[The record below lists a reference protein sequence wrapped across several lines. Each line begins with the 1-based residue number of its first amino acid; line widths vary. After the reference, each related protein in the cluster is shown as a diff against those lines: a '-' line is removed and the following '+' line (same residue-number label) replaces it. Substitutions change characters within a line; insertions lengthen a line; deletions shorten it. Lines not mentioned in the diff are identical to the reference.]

1 MSHDYIIVGA
11 GSAGSVL
18 ANRLSEDPANSVLL
32 IEAGGKDRHPMIYI
46 PKGFYYAPSKLYKQ
60 YETTPFGPNGQTEKW
75 ARGRVLGGSSSI
87 NGVHYNRGWAEDFDG
102 IEALGNPGWGWDT
115 ILPIYR
121 ALEDHSLGE
130 SDTRGSGGPL
140 GVQVPRKGHEAG
152 EILKEAG
159 ANLGWAKVQDVN
171 ASDQERIGY
180 APASTRN
187 GTRVSASRGFLRPAR
202 KRKNLTVLVHTELT
216 ELVFEG
222 MRVVGVKARSK
233 KGGIQEYRAKREV
246 ILSMGSFESPLTL
259 ERAGIGRGDA
269 LRAAGVKVR
278 LESPNVGEGLRE
290 HRAVGLQARLTR
302 NVGFNK
308 QVSSLPRRGFTGA
321 RYLVER
327 TGIVSRPAYELAAYF
342 KTRPEAPRP
351 DAQMFLSPMSVM
363 QQGEGEVQHSRLQP
377 EQQPGVMFLTYA
389 LRPTSVGSVHLTGP
403 TPSSAPRID
412 PNYLSTQYDRD
423 TTVRA
428 FLKVRE
434 LLESSSLSDIIE
446 AETVPGPD
454 VNSIDD
460 IEHYIVTEGS
470 TGYHSLGTCAMGPND
485 DDVVDARLK
494 VRGIEGLRVVDAS
507 VFPTMP
513 SGNCNVPTMA
523 FAWHAAALI
532 LAER

>member
-1 MSHDYIIVGA
+1 MSHHYIIVGA

-18 ANRLSEDPANSVLL
+18 ANRLSEDSANSVLL
-32 IEAGGKDRHPMIYI
+32 IEAGGSDQHPMIYI
-46 PKGFYYAPSKLYKQ
+46 PKGFYYAPGKLYKQ
-60 YETTPFGPNGQTEKW
+60 YETVPFGPNGQTEQW

-87 NGVHYNRGWAEDFDG
+87 NGVHYNRGWADDFDG

-121 ALEDHSLGE
+121 AMEDHSLGG

-152 EILKEAG
+152 ELLKDAG
-159 ANLGWAKVQDVN
+159 ATLGWAKVDDVN

-180 APASTRN
+180 APASTKN
-187 GTRVSASRGFLRPAR
+187 GTRVSASRAFLRPVR
-202 KRKNLTVLVHTELT
+202 KRTNLTVLTHTELT

-222 MRVVGVKARSK
+222 KRVVGVRARSK
-233 KGGIQEYRAKREV
+233 KAGIQEYRATREV

-259 ERAGIGRGDA
+259 ERAGIGRGEI
-269 LRAAGVKVR
+269 LSAAGVKVR

-290 HRAVGLQARLTR
+290 HRAVGMQARLNR
-302 NVGFNK
+302 DIGFNK
-308 QVSSLPRRGFTGA
+308 QVSSLPRQGLTGA

-327 TGIVSRPAYELAAYF
+327 TGIVARPAYELAAYV
-342 KTRPEAPRP
+342 KTRPEETRP
-351 DAQMFLSPMSVM
+351 DAQIFLSPMSVVT
-363 QQGEGEVQHSRLQP
+363 QGPDEVQHSRLQP
-377 EQQPGVMFLTYA
+377 EKQPGVMFLTYA
-389 LRPTSVGSVHLTGP
+389 LRPTSLGSVHLTGP
-403 TPSSAPRID
+403 TPSSPPRVD
-412 PNYLSTQYDRD
+412 PNYLATEHDRD
-423 TTVRA
+423 VTTRA
-428 FLKVRE
+428 FWKVRE
-434 LLESSSLSDIIE
+434 LLKSSPLSE
-446 AETVPGPD
+446 VVSAETVPGAEMTSPE
-454 VNSIDD
+454 D
-460 IEHYIVTEGS
+460 IERFIVTKGS

-485 DDVVDARLK
+485 DDVVDAQLK

-523 FAWHAAALI
+523 FAWHAADLI